1 MSIPIIA
8 ARGVTKKFPGVI
20 ALDSV
25 DAEFHRGEIVAVM
38 GENGAGKSTLMKVLA
53 GIHLPDGGQVEADGE
68 RVEVSSVKTATALGI
83 AFIHQELN
91 QADNLSAAANVFL
104 GREIRRGPL
113 KLVDDAA
120 QELATGKVFAKLG
133 LEIDPGIAVSK
144 LGIGQ
149 RQLVEIARAL
159 SQDARVVIMD
169 EPTSSLTQVETAALL
184 NSVRDL
190 KESGICVVF
199 ISHRLPEVIEIAD
212 RVIVLR
218 DGRNSGNLEGDEITR
233 DAIVSLMV
241 GRALDSIGDRKYVAP
256 GGHPALEVIEIRTRR
271 FPAETVGFEVG
282 AGEVVGIA
290 GLIGAGRSEL
300 LHAIFGIDPPLAG
313 EVKIAGE
320 AVSVKVPR
328 DAMDA
333 GMALVPEDRKAHG
346 AIVEMSMRDNVA
358 LPSIAELRADT
369 AAETAA
375 AEEVRARF
383 GVKIPDVGMSVGT
396 LSGGNQQKVVIGKWS
411 RRNPRVLLLDEPT
424 RGVDIR
430 SRGEIY
436 EALYEIAATGAGVLV
451 ASSDLEEILRISDRV
466 LVMHE
471 GRIVGN
477 LSRSELSEEAVMAL
491 ATGG

>member
-1 MSIPIIA
+1 MSTPIIA
-8 ARGVTKKFPGVI
+8 ARGVTKKFPGVV

-68 RVEVSSVKTATALGI
+68 PVEVSSVKAATALGI

-104 GREIRRGPL
+104 GREIRKGPL

-133 LEIDPGIAVSK
+133 LEIDPGIAVSR

-169 EPTSSLTQVETAALL
+169 EPTSSLTQKETAALL

-218 DGRNSGNLEGDEITR
+218 DGKNSGNLSGDEITR
-233 DAIVSLMV
+233 DAIVALMV
-241 GRALDSIGDRKYVAP
+241 GRALDAIGGREYVSP
-256 GGHPALEVIEIRTRR
+256 GGHPALEVIGMRTRR
-271 FPAETVGFEVG
+271 SPEETVGLEVW
-282 AGEVVGIA
+282 
-290 GLIGAGRSEL
+290 GR
-300 LHAIFGIDPPLAG
+300 
-313 EVKIAGE
+313 
-320 AVSVKVPR
+320 
-328 DAMDA
+328 
-333 GMALVPEDRKAHG
+333 
-346 AIVEMSMRDNVA
+346 
-358 LPSIAELRADT
+358 
-369 AAETAA
+369 
-375 AEEVRARF
+375 
-383 GVKIPDVGMSVGT
+383 
-396 LSGGNQQKVVIGKWS
+396 
-411 RRNPRVLLLDEPT
+411 
-424 RGVDIR
+424 
-430 SRGEIY
+430 
-436 EALYEIAATGAGVLV
+436 
-451 ASSDLEEILRISDRV
+451 
-466 LVMHE
+466 
-471 GRIVGN
+471 
-477 LSRSELSEEAVMAL
+477 
-491 ATGG
+491 

>member
-1 MSIPIIA
+1 MSTPIIA
-8 ARGVTKKFPGVI
+8 ARGVTKKFPGVV
-20 ALDSV
+20 ALDTV
-25 DAEFHRGEIVAVM
+25 DAEFYRGEIVAVM
-38 GENGAGKSTLMKVLA
+38 GENGAGKSTLMKVIA

-68 RVEVSSVKTATALGI
+68 PVEVSSVKAATALGI

-104 GREIRRGPL
+104 GREIRKGPL

-133 LEIDPGIAVSK
+133 LEIDPGIAVSR

-169 EPTSSLTQVETAALL
+169 EPTSSLTQKETAALL

-218 DGRNSGNLEGDEITR
+218 DGKNSGNLRGDEITR
-233 DAIVSLMV
+233 DAIVALMV
-241 GRALDSIGDRKYVAP
+241 GRALDAIGGREYVSP
-256 GGHPALEVIEIRTRR
+256 GGHPALEVIGMCTRR
-271 FPAETVGFEVG
+271 SRAETVGLEVG

-300 LHAIFGIDPPLAG
+300 LHAIFGIEPALAG
-313 EVKIAGE
+313 EVKIAGDV
-320 AVSVKVPR
+320 VSVKTPR

-358 LPSIAELRADT
+358 LPSIAELHADT
-369 AAETAA
+369 AAETVA
-375 AEEVRARF
+375 AEEVRTQF

-396 LSGGNQQKVVIGKWS
+396 LSGGNQQKVVIGKWA

-436 EALYEIAATGAGVLV
+436 EALYKIAATGAGILV

-471 GRIVGN
+471 GRIAGN